1 MLAHAARRSRPAMA
15 LRGRLLALA
24 LVSVTVSFTAS
35 FAVAPPVFAADEPA
49 QAQPKR
55 PPAPV
60 RVVEAKTID
69 VPVVL
74 DLVGSTRAAAS
85 IPVKTRVDSQIESVG
100 VAEGDRVKAGQVIFT
115 LDARAVRAQAEQ
127 ARAVLARDQAQLVLV
142 EADLERTKQLVASR
156 TKSERDLESAKT
168 LVAAQKAT
176 IAADEAALR
185 NLEVQVTWYEIKSP
199 IDGRVGSLPLKPGSS
214 VRAAD
219 SALLA
224 TINQLDP
231 IHVAFAVPQ
240 ASVGRLRQ
248 ALSAGVL
255 PVEVKLPGSKGPA
268 IEGRVA
274 FLENTLDTTT
284 GTLQV
289 VALLPNADER
299 LLPGEFVEVRVR
311 LRADPNALVVP
322 TAAVQL
328 GQKGSFVWR
337 VAADGTAEMRPV
349 KIDRV
354 VDGRAVVASGLSAG
368 DRVVSDGAMRVAA
381 GSPLEILPAA
391 PDKAGD
397 KPAAEPAK

>member
-1 MLAHAARRSRPAMA
+1 MLAPAARRSRPAMA
-15 LRGRLLALA
+15 LRGRLFALALA
-24 LVSVTVSFTAS
+24 S
-35 FAVAPPVFAADEPA
+35 FAAASPAFAADEAA
-49 QAQPKR
+49 QTQTQPKR
-55 PPAPV
+55 PAAPV
-60 RVVEAKTID
+60 RVLEAKTID

-248 ALSAGVL
+248 ALAAGAL
-255 PVEVKLPGSKGPA
+255 PVEVRLPGSKGPA

-311 LRADPNALVVP
+311 LRDDPNALVVP

-354 VDGRAVVASGLSAG
+354 VDGRAVVASGLAAG
-368 DRVVSDGAMRVAA
+368 DRVVVDGAMRVAA
-381 GSPLEILPAA
+381 GGPLEILPPPSDKG

>member
-1 MLAHAARRSRPAMA
+1 MLAHEARRSRPAKA
-15 LRGRLLALA
+15 LRGRLFALA
-24 LVSVTVSFTAS
+24 VAS
-35 FAVAPPVFAADEPA
+35 FAASLPASAADEPA
-49 QAQPKR
+49 KTETKR

-60 RVVEAKTID
+60 RVVEAATID

-74 DLVGSTRAAAS
+74 DLVGSTRALAS

-100 VAEGDRVKAGQVIFT
+100 VAEGDRVKAGQMIFT

-168 LVAAQKAT
+168 LVAAQNAT

-219 SALLA
+219 STLLA

-248 ALSAGVL
+248 ALTAGVL
-255 PVEVKLPGSKGPA
+255 PVEVKLPGANRPA

-289 VALLPNADER
+289 VAILPNADER

-311 LRADPNALVVP
+311 LRSDPNALVVP

-337 VAADGTAEMRPV
+337 VATDGTAEMRPV

-354 VDGRAVVASGLSAG
+354 VDGRAVVASGLAAG
-368 DRVVSDGAMRVAA
+368 DRVVTDGAMRVAA
-381 GSPLEILPAA
+381 GAPLEILPPA
-391 PDKAGD
+391 PEKAGD
-397 KPAAEPAK
+397 KPASEPAK